1 MIVHFILS
9 GETLESI
16 SEEINLENPKYLKEF
31 HNAHCAKEDI
41 IHDKLIPRKR
51 LLIPDHKKIKEYN
64 SRNDAPFKDSKL
76 NPELP
81 FKPENFSK
89 IFSVINKEIEETE
102 FENKSNVLLY
112 TVSLKWMEKENN
124 LHIFQLFKNNFTDQ
138 QGSMMSDLASE
149 SIRSLNP
156 IVVKTNE
163 KGEIVHVSL
172 KEETIY
178 NFKNIKER
186 LTDLFPDQYAK
197 IYLDEF
203 ELAVL
208 DKNIFDRRMKE
219 DVFIKTY
226 FANLRNDFKNGKSL
240 IKQTIGEENIPIEVV
255 QKVDDKQY
263 LDEVILQQ
271 KNQPKN
277 GIDFNG
283 KYIIYTD
290 TGLVKELEIR
300 HVISQFGAKNTTF
313 LTIQELS

>member
-124 LHIFQLFKNNFTDQ
+124 FHVFQLFKNNFTDQ

-156 IVVKTNE
+156 IIVKTNE
-163 KGEIVHVSL
+163 KGEIVHVGL
-172 KEETIY
+172 KEEIMY
-178 NFKNIKER
+178 NFQNIKER

>member
-156 IVVKTNE
+156 IIVKTNE
-163 KGEIVHVSL
+163 KGEIVHVGL
-172 KEETIY
+172 KEEIMY
-178 NFKNIKER
+178 NFQNIKER

>member
-124 LHIFQLFKNNFTDQ
+124 FHVFQLFKNNFTDQ

-156 IVVKTNE
+156 IIVKTNE
-163 KGEIVHVSL
+163 KGEIVHVGL
-172 KEETIY
+172 KEEIMY
-178 NFKNIKER
+178 NFQNIKER

-283 KYIIYTD
+283 KYIIYAD

>member
-41 IHDKLIPRKR
+41 IHDKLIPRKK
-51 LLIPDHKKIKEYN
+51 LLIPDHKTVKEYN

-102 FENKSNVLLY
+102 FEQKSNVLLY
-112 TVSLKWMEKENN
+112 TVSLKWIGKEENF
-124 LHIFQLFKNNFTDQ
+124 HIFQLFKNNFSDQ

-149 SIRSLNP
+149 CIRSLNP
-156 IVVKTNE
+156 IVIKTDE
-163 KGEIVHVSL
+163 KGGVINVSL

-178 NFKNIKER
+178 NFKDNKER
-186 LTDLFPDQYAK
+186 LADLFPDQYAK

-208 DKNIFDRRMKE
+208 DKNMFDRRMRE
-219 DVFIKTY
+219 DIFIKTY
-226 FANLRNDFKNGKSL
+226 FADLRNGFKNGKSL
-240 IKQTIGEENIPIEVV
+240 IKQTIGEENIPIEVL
-255 QKVDDKQY
+255 QKVMDKQY
-263 LDEVILQQ
+263 IDEIVLQQ
-271 KNQPKN
+271 NNQPKN

-283 KYIIYTD
+283 KYVVNMK
-290 TGLVKELEIR
+290 TGLVKELEIK
-300 HVISQFGAKNTTF
+300 HIISQYGVKNTTF